1 MSFFRKEPAIS
12 CLLIGLGNPGTKYR
26 KNRHNVG
33 FMLVDRLAESWDI
46 ELSRKKHGA
55 KIGIGAIG
63 GKRIMLVKPQSF
75 MNLSGK
81 PVAKIARYYLI
92 PVQQVL
98 VAFDDL
104 DLPLGTLR
112 LRPSGGSG
120 GHRGMR
126 SVIHHLGTQDF
137 PRLRLGIGRPPG
149 RMDPADYVLQDFD
162 PEEELLLDQVLAR
175 GAACLE
181 RFVREGIDAAMT
193 FCNSKTEI

>member
-1 MSFFRKEPAIS
+1 
-12 CLLIGLGNPGTKYR
+12 
-26 KNRHNVG
+26 
-33 FMLVDRLAESWDI
+33 
-46 ELSRKKHGA
+46 
-55 KIGIGAIG
+55 
-63 GKRIMLVKPQSF
+63 MLVKPQSF

-81 PVAKIARYYLI
+81 PVAKIVRHYRI
-92 PVQQVL
+92 PTQRML

-162 PEEELLLDQVLAR
+162 PQEELLLDQVLAR
-175 GAACLE
+175 GMTCFE

-193 FCNSKTEI
+193 LCNSKPEI